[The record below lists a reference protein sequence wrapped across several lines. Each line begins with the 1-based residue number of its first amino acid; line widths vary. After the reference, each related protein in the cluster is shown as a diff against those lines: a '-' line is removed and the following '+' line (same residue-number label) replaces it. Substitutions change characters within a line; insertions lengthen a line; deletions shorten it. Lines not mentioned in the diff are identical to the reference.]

1 MTEKQG
7 QISRP
12 LFGLLLAILCIKVV
26 FLFADPRP
34 SYFFGDS
41 ATYLATATIKAIP
54 PDRSFLYGLFI
65 RKTAYHW
72 HSLQSL
78 IWIQVLI
85 SALAAWLV
93 SLTLIRIFSLKLSL
107 AAAAGILCAVEPLQ
121 LLAERYVLTES
132 CANFLFA
139 LHLFLVLEYVRSG
152 RLRFLLPAQL
162 AGVLLI
168 GFRISFL
175 PLVLLD
181 SVLPPFLWGASMGSK
196 ARRMAAVGA
205 HLFLALVVSQ
215 SLLTIYKQ
223 WYGSLIPREPSLFYE
238 PGAFLVATFSPLI
251 EPEDFPEPTR
261 REAIFRNSPYDRH
274 DLLSRAAQHFVE
286 GGLWPNI
293 LKEFPD
299 EKRANE
305 LAEATAIHAV
315 LRQPAATARLA
326 SQTFLEYFDRGVLQ
340 RELVSD
346 EGAENLMNADVKDW
360 LQRLYGVA
368 DPKDYELSTV
378 KKWHLLASP
387 WYWFILCTLPV
398 WALLLLV
405 FPSGRSDHWPALIVC
420 ILAGLLFFGDAILL
434 VDHPTPRFLTSAAW
448 LTLLMTAL
456 ATSFLLRRIRTR
468 PWAMSA
474 IARHS
479 E

>member
-1 MTEKQG
+1 MKPGT
-7 QISRP
+7 ISRP
-12 LFGLLLAILCIKVV
+12 LFGLLIAILCIKAV
-26 FLFADPRP
+26 FLFADSRP

-41 ATYLATATIKAIP
+41 ATYLATATIKSIP

-72 HSLQSL
+72 HSLRSL
-78 IWIQVLI
+78 IWIQALI

-93 SLTLIRIFSLKLSL
+93 SLTLIRIFSVKIYL

-121 LLAERYVLTES
+121 LLSERYVLTES

-139 LHLFLVLEYVRSG
+139 LHLLLVLEYVRSG
-152 RLRFLLPAQL
+152 RIRFLLPAQA
-162 AGVLLI
+162 AGVLLTA
-168 GFRISFL
+168 FRISFL

-181 SVLPPFLWGASMGSK
+181 SVLPPLLWAASTSTK
-196 ARRMAAVGA
+196 TWRIAVAGA

-223 WYGSLIPREPSLFYE
+223 WYGLLIHREPALFYE

-251 EPEDFPEPTR
+251 EPEDFPEPSR
-261 REAIFRNSPYDRH
+261 REAVFRNSPYDRH

-299 EKRANE
+299 AKQANE
-305 LAEATAIHAV
+305 VAEATAIHAV

-326 SQTFLEYFDRGVLQ
+326 TQTFLEYFDTGVLE
-340 RELVSD
+340 RELFSD
-346 EGAENLMNADVKDW
+346 EGAENRMDANIRDW
-360 LQRLYGVA
+360 LKRGYGVA

-378 KKWHLLASP
+378 KKWHLLAKP
-387 WYWFILCTLPV
+387 WYWLILCTLPV
-398 WALLLLV
+398 WALLLFV
-405 FPSGRSDHWPALIVC
+405 FPSDDRPALIVC
-420 ILAGLLFFGDAILL
+420 VLAGLLFFGDAILL

-448 LTLLMTAL
+448 LTLLMAGL
-456 ATSFLLRRIRTR
+456 AANSIIAAALLRRKCRTFR
-468 PWAMSA
+468 
-474 IARHS
+474 
-479 E
+479 EE